1 MGRLTIQ
8 EVARVLMTKNGLKLS
23 EANRF
28 ASELFAI
35 IQERLEQNDQVKV
48 KGLGTF
54 KVITVEARESVSVRT
69 GDRVMIEG
77 HSKITFTPDATMKEL
92 VNKPFS
98 QFETVVLND
107 NVEFDDMK
115 EQEEDT
121 EADTDSEF
129 DDIKDDLTEEELA
142 QLEQLEQQE
151 PPVVKEEPQVI
162 EEKPQAIEEEPQAI
176 EEEPQVIEEEP
187 QVIEEETPVVAP
199 LIEVP
204 EETTESE
211 QESEQE
217 PEQELEQEEEPAAE
231 QVDDSVEEPLAEP
244 EEEPEEEPVV
254 FDDEEEETSR
264 SWSKWL
270 WITFGAICLA
280 CLSAARGYYYGCR
293 HTAMLALNDTVVVR
307 DTVYVTE
314 PQDTAITE
322 IPAKLVA
329 EPEAPKVEEPKIEKP
344 KAEPQKVESQKAE
357 PKKVETPK
365 VEKPK
370 SEPAPDVDPYAQK
383 DERVRLGAYRIV
395 GLEREVTVLQGQT
408 FYSIC
413 RAQLGPD
420 MECYIEVYNNLPRNP
435 QIKAGQV
442 IKIPKLQPKK
452 RKKQ

>member
-8 EVARVLMTKNGLKLS
+8 EVARVLMTKNGLKLG

-35 IQERLEQNDQVKV
+35 IQERLENNDQVKV

-115 EQEEDT
+115 EQEDDT
-121 EADTDSEF
+121 DADTDSEF

-176 EEEPQVIEEEP
+176 EEEVPVI
-187 QVIEEETPVVAP
+187 AP

-204 EETTESE
+204 EETKESE

-217 PEQELEQEEEPAAE
+217 PEQELEQEEEPVAE
-231 QVDDSVEEPLAEP
+231 RVEDSVEEP

-280 CLSAARGYYYGCR
+280 CLSAAGGYYYGCR
-293 HTAMLALNDTVVVR
+293 HTAMLALSDTVVVR

-344 KAEPQKVESQKAE
+344 KAEPQKVEPQKAE

>member
-8 EVARVLMTKNGLKLS
+8 EVARVLMTKNGLKLG

-35 IQERLEQNDQVKV
+35 IQEHLENNDQVKV

-176 EEEPQVIEEEP
+176 EEEV
-187 QVIEEETPVVAP
+187 PVVAP

-204 EETTESE
+204 EETKESE

-217 PEQELEQEEEPAAE
+217 PEQELEQEEEPVAE
-231 QVDDSVEEPLAEP
+231 RVEDSVKEP

-270 WITFGAICLA
+270 WMVFGAICLA
-280 CLSAARGYYYGCR
+280 GLSAAGGYYYGCR
-293 HTAMLALNDTVVVR
+293 HTAMLALSDTVVVR
-307 DTVYVTE
+307 DTVYVAE

-329 EPEAPKVEEPKIEKP
+329 EPEAPKVEEPKMEKP
-344 KAEPQKVESQKAE
+344 KAEPQKVEPQKAE
-357 PKKVETPK
+357 PKKVETSK